1 MTSFSVVEF
10 LSENHGIEA
19 RAGKKGPC
27 PFCNGPHFSIT
38 KEDTLG
44 KCFSPSCGRY
54 INQANSCPT
63 QKQSLFKIHESIQQD
78 FHECLI
84 KQEGKKGETA
94 WNYLISKR
102 KIHPRI
108 VRASLL
114 GAIPRNYNLNGKFDP
129 TIAELESELHNII
142 SIDKK
147 SESKKKALS
156 HQIELLKKAKRKF
169 TDVLIGKRLH
179 PRQGG
184 LTFAYCDE
192 FHRIVSFKIREPFI
206 MLPNGKNPM
215 FSYKPTENGGIFG
228 HQLFEPYED
237 ERHKQLNTNLIVVE
251 GEFNQLQLQSCLART
266 SEVLDKPFSYAFVA
280 AVGGVNSADIETLKK
295 ICRTPYIAYDNDL
308 NRAGEILIEKA
319 QEKMSLYAFTTP
331 EPDSDLD
338 SFIVNSGDDV
348 VTHEKIKSL
357 IKNAVFYPR
366 NIDQVANEVFSS
378 RQKQGQS
385 DKRKDFEV
393 NATAFDILIA
403 DLRDR
408 GELLYDGQAA
418 YFFSK
423 TDKSLVKIDAENKEY
438 QNLLAD
444 YKINASEVIYKYIYS
459 ELETTAAKTARRVTV
474 YPFSHYDHETN
485 RIYLSNFSNQ
495 VYRISQ
501 DQIELCENGVD
512 GVLFLPNKDYDKFI
526 FEKPSWRDSLWDEK
540 ILSQVKF
547 SNKGLHPSEAKMLFL
562 IWILTLFFPELFP
575 TKVILA
581 FIGVKGSGKTS
592 AARRVLQIIHGVK
605 SNVTPIPKEASDFD
619 AIVTNN
625 SLIVLDN
632 ADTKNPWLD
641 DRLAIAAT
649 GGTTKKRKLYT
660 TNEFMEATIQ
670 CHLMITARDPH
681 FRRDDV
687 ADRVLPLK
695 VERQNKFKG
704 ENRLIREISENRDR
718 LMSELIEFAQ
728 EGLIALAQAKDE
740 DDIGSFRMADFSSF
754 AAKLGRHAGIENK
767 IKEIFRK
774 ISAEQSQFA
783 LEDNPLFI
791 LLYRWVQKNPNNRV
805 TNVQLCEALSEFAK
819 TTGQKFEFSG
829 RGPAFAQRMSHLRP
843 NLKEFFDITESNG
856 GQRNVY
862 YHYKIKKEMSDI

>member
-1 MTSFSVVEF
+1 MASFSVIEF
-10 LSENHGIEA
+10 LSESHGIEA

-38 KEDTLG
+38 KDDALG
-44 KCFSPSCGRY
+44 KCFSPSCGLY

-63 QKQSLFKIHESIQQD
+63 QKQSLFKIHESILQD

-84 KQEGKKGETA
+84 KQEGKKSGTA
-94 WNYLISKR
+94 WSYLVDER
-102 KIHPRI
+102 KIHPS
-108 VRASLL
+108 VVKASLL
-114 GAIPRNYNLNGKFDP
+114 GAIPRNYNLDEKFDP
-129 TIAELESELHNII
+129 IIAEIESELHKII
-142 SIDKK
+142 GTDKTA
-147 SESKKKALS
+147 ESKKKVLS
-156 HQIELLKKAKRKF
+156 HQVERLKDAKEKF
-169 TDVLIGKRLH
+169 KRVLVGKRLS
-179 PRQGG
+179 PRHGAI
-184 LTFAYCDE
+184 TFAYCDE
-192 FHRIVSFKIREPFI
+192 FHRVVAIKFREPFTKEI
-206 MLPNGKNPM
+206 TL
-215 FSYKPTENGGIFG
+215 YKPTQVMGLFG

-237 ERHKQLNTNLIVVE
+237 ERHKQLNKHLIVVE
-251 GEFNQLQLQSCLART
+251 GEFNQLQFQSCLARA
-266 SEVLDKPFSYAFVA
+266 SEVLGKQFSYAFVA
-280 AVGGVNSADIETLKK
+280 AVGGVNSADTETLKK

-308 NRAGEILIEKA
+308 NRAGEVLVEKA
-319 QEKMSLYAFTTP
+319 QEKMSIYAFTTP

-338 SFIVNSGDDV
+338 SFIVKSGDDMA
-348 VTHEKIKSL
+348 TIEKIKSL
-357 IKNAVFYPR
+357 IQNSRFCPR
-366 NIDQVANEVFSS
+366 NVERVAEEVFLS
-378 RQKQGQS
+378 RQKQGSS
-385 DKRKDFEV
+385 DKRKDFEINS
-393 NATAFDILIA
+393 NAFELLIA
-403 DLRDR
+403 DLKDR
-408 GELLYDGQAA
+408 GELLYDGQLA
-418 YFFSK
+418 YLFSK
-423 TDKSLVKIDAENKEY
+423 TDKNLVKIDAEDQDYKI
-438 QNLLAD
+438 LMSR
-444 YKINASEVIYKYIYS
+444 YKINASEIIYKYIYS

-474 YPFSHYDHETN
+474 YPFSHYDDKTN

-512 GVLFLPNKDYDKFI
+512 GVLFLPNKVYDKFI
-526 FEKPSWRDSLWDEK
+526 FEKPSWRGSLWDEK

-547 SNKGLHPSEAKMLFL
+547 SNKGLHPSEAKTLFL

-754 AAKLGRHAGIENK
+754 ATKLGRHAGIGNK
-767 IKEIFRK
+767 IEEIFKK

-783 LEDNPLFI
+783 LEDNSLFI
-791 LLYRWVQKNPNNRV
+791 FLYRWVQKNPNNRV

-856 GQRNVY
+856 GQRNVF
-862 YHYKIKKEMSDI
+862 YHFKIKKEMSDV

>member
-1 MTSFSVVEF
+1 MASFSVVEF

-19 RAGKKGPC
+19 RAGKKGNC
-27 PFCNGPHFSIT
+27 PFCGGAHFSIT
-38 KEDTLG
+38 KDDALG

-84 KQEGKKGETA
+84 KQEGKKSGTA
-94 WNYLISKR
+94 WSYLVDKR
-102 KIHPRI
+102 KIHPS
-108 VRASLL
+108 VVKASLL
-114 GAIPRNYNLNGKFDP
+114 GAIPRNYNLDEKFDP
-129 TIAELESELHNII
+129 VISEIESELNKITG
-142 SIDKK
+142 SDKF

-156 HQIELLKKAKRKF
+156 HQVERLKEAKEKF
-169 TDVLIGKRLH
+169 KRVLIGKRSL
-179 PRQGG
+179 PRQGA

-192 FHRIVSFKIREPFI
+192 LHRIVAIKFREPFTKEI
-206 MLPNGKNPM
+206 TL
-215 FSYKPTENGGIFG
+215 YKPTQVMGLFG

-237 ERHKQLNTNLIVVE
+237 EKHKQLNGKLIVVE
-251 GEFNQLQLQSCLART
+251 GEFNQLQFQSCLARASDILGQRFT
-266 SEVLDKPFSYAFVA
+266 YAFIA
-280 AVGGVNSADIETLKK
+280 AVGGVNSADIDTLKK
-295 ICRTPYIAYDNDL
+295 ICRTPYIVYDNDL
-308 NRAGEILIEKA
+308 NRAGEMLVEKA

-331 EPDSDLD
+331 DPDSDLD
-338 SFIVNSGDDV
+338 SFIVKSGDDV
-348 VTHEKIKSL
+348 ATIEKIRLLIQKSL
-357 IKNAVFYPR
+357 FCPR
-366 NIDQVANEVFSS
+366 KIERVADEVFSS
-378 RQKQGQS
+378 RQKQGRS

-393 NATAFDILIA
+393 NATAYNILIA
-403 DLRDR
+403 DLQDR

-423 TDKSLVKIDAENKEY
+423 TDKSLVKIDAESKEY
-438 QNLLAD
+438 QNLLSD
-444 YKINASEVIYKYIYS
+444 YKINASEIIYKYIYS

-474 YPFSHYDHETN
+474 YPFAHYDHKTN

-501 DQIELCENGVD
+501 DQIELLENGVD
-512 GVLFLPNKDYDKFI
+512 GVLFLPNKKYDKFVFI
-526 FEKPSWRDSLWDEK
+526 EPSWQGSLWDEK
-540 ILSQVKF
+540 VLCQIRF
-547 SNKGLHPSEAKMLFL
+547 SNKGLHPSEAKALLL

-592 AARRVLQIIHGVK
+592 AARRVLQIIQGLK
-605 SNVTPIPKEASDFD
+605 NDVTMVPKEASDFD

-641 DRLAIAAT
+641 DRLAITAT
-649 GGTTKKRKLYT
+649 GGTAKKRKLYT
-660 TNEFMEATIQ
+660 TNEYIEATIR
-670 CHLMITARDPH
+670 CNLMITARDPH

-695 VERQNKFKG
+695 VERQNKFKS
-704 ENRLIREISENRDR
+704 ENKIVREIEAARDQ
-718 LMSELIEFAQ
+718 LMSELIIFAQ
-728 EGLIALAQAKDE
+728 EALSALNQAKDE

-754 AAKLGRHAGIENK
+754 ANKLGRYAGIENK
-767 IKEIFRK
+767 VEEIFKK

-791 LLYRWVQKNPNNRV
+791 LLYKWVQKNPDHKV
-805 TNVQLCEALSEFAK
+805 TNVRLCEELSDFAK
-819 TTGQKFEFSG
+819 AMGQRFEFSD
-829 RGPAFAQRMSHLRP
+829 RGAAFAQRMSHLRP
-843 NLKEFFDITESNG
+843 NLKEFFDITESSG
-856 GQRNVY
+856 GKRIIY
-862 YHYKIKKEMSDI
+862 YHFKIKKEMSDI